1 MADLPDEELLVR
13 RLGGNRELLREIA
26 AMFVSGTPG
35 MLHDVVEAVERGD
48 APLLHQAAHRLKGS
62 VANFLAAGAVQAALR
77 LERMGASGDLMG
89 AREACRALEVE
100 VMRLRQALAE
110 MCSEPGR
117 GAAGGAEGGRR

>member
-1 MADLPDEELLVR
+1 MADLPDEEQLLR
-13 RLGGNRELLREIA
+13 HFEWNRELLREIA
-26 AMFVSGTPG
+26 AMFMSDAPGMMRDVSG
-35 MLHDVVEAVERGD
+35 AVDHGD
-48 APLLHQAAHRLKGS
+48 APLLRQAAHKLKGS
-62 VANFLAAGAVQAALR
+62 VANFRAQAAVEAALR